1 MSLAATRDGGTRTR
15 ASGFTAG
22 SGSEFRGVACL
33 VPAAWA
39 SNYYICRCSNRTRSL
54 TVHCWAATFRWRRF
68 LQRGPLGSAVLAF
81 LVAYLPRICAGI
93 VANIKRSKK
102 PRAQTLKNLTII
114 GGGSWG
120 TALAIVLAPRFSRVR
135 LWVYESDLAA
145 RITETRINDV
155 YLPGSIISTNVD
167 VTAEI
172 EPALEG
178 AEIVLGVMPSHLAR
192 GMYQR
197 MRPFINDRMIFVS
210 ATKGLENHTLLRMS
224 EIIPDVLGPV
234 PVGVFRA
241 LFAKEVARYE
251 PTALVAAATDPTIA
265 NAIQAA
271 FSGPTF
277 RVYTSPDPIG
287 VEVGGSI
294 KNVVAIGAGVLHGM
308 GLGHN
313 AMAALITRGLAE
325 MTRLAVAMG
334 GRQQTLA
341 GLAGLG
347 DLVLTC
353 TGDLSR
359 NRTLGVELAKG
370 RKLDEI
376 VSSMKMVAEGVKTT
390 NAAVDLAKRFAVEMP
405 IAEQM
410 FQMLHFGCSPQDAI
424 RRLMERSLKGE

>member
-1 MSLAATRDGGTRTR
+1 
-15 ASGFTAG
+15 
-22 SGSEFRGVACL
+22 
-33 VPAAWA
+33 
-39 SNYYICRCSNRTRSL
+39 
-54 TVHCWAATFRWRRF
+54 
-68 LQRGPLGSAVLAF
+68 
-81 LVAYLPRICAGI
+81 
-93 VANIKRSKK
+93 
-102 PRAQTLKNLTII
+102 LKNLTII
-114 GGGSWG
+114 GAGSWG
-120 TALAIVLAPRFSRVR
+120 TALAIVLAPRFSRVK

-145 RITETRINDV
+145 RITDTRINDV
-155 YLPGSIISTNVD
+155 YLPGAKVPTNVD
-167 VTAEI
+167 IVSDL
-172 EPALEG
+172 EPALDG

-192 GMYQR
+192 AMYQR
-197 MRPFINDRMIFVS
+197 MRPFINERMILVS

-224 EIIPDVLGPV
+224 EIILDVLGPV
-234 PVGVFRA
+234 PVGVISGPS
-241 LFAKEVARYE
+241 FAKEVARYE
-251 PTALVAAATDPTIA
+251 PTALVAASTDPVVA
-265 NAIQAA
+265 NTVQAA

-390 NAAVDLAKRFAVEMP
+390 NAAVDLAKRTAVEMP

-410 FQMLHFGCSPQDAI
+410 FQMLHSGSSPQDAI